1 MAETNTIKG
10 IVHKIMDTQQVS
22 DKFAKKEIV
31 IKTEG
36 EYPQYVPIQF
46 TNKNI
51 DKLDNITTGSTVVV
65 SYNLRGNEWKDKYFV
80 SLDGWQIKTENKSF
94 DSGMKKEDV
103 AHYEQAKS
111 ESMEDTNYNDSL
123 PF

>member
-1 MAETNTIKG
+1 MSETSTIKG
-10 IVHKIMDTQQVS
+10 LVHKIMDTQQIS

-31 IKTEG
+31 IKTDG
-36 EYPQYVPIQF
+36 EYPQFVPIQF
-46 TNKNI
+46 VNKNI

-80 SLDGWQIKTENKSF
+80 SLDGWQIKTENHQFANEKTEDIAHQAIQD
-94 DSGMKKEDV
+94 DSDR
-103 AHYEQAKS
+103 
-111 ESMEDTNYNDSL
+111 